1 MINSS
6 TTPQQLPDPDL
17 EAPEDFDPCPTAAE
31 FVEEV
36 VGNELRTYVF
46 DAEGWLLDAW
56 SVTV

>member
-17 EAPEDFDPCPTAAE
+17 EAPEDFDPWPTAAE
-31 FVEEV
+31 FVDEV
-36 VGNELRTYVF
+36 VGNELRTYVY
-46 DAEGWLLDAW
+46 DAAGQLLDAC